1 MNLSGAT
8 LEPRRG
14 KVFKKQGKDINYGP
28 GIGVSYN
35 FRTILWSN
43 IYLERRGISKN
54 VLGGRYRIVLISKI
68 IRIFN

>member
-43 IYLERRGISKN
+43 IYLKRGVSENI
-54 VLGGRYRIVLISKI
+54 VGGWYRIVLISKI

>member
-14 KVFKKQGKDINYGP
+14 KVFKKHGEDISYAP

-35 FRTILWSN
+35 SRAILWSN
-43 IYLERRGISKN
+43 IYLERGVSENI
-54 VLGGRYRIVLISKI
+54 VGGWYRIVLISKI